1 MNTTEQVREEWL
13 AERATGLGGSDAAAV
28 CGCSPWATPLDVY
41 AEKVQYLDGYGGHG
55 GVETFDMR
63 RGTLLE
69 PAILQM
75 YTDETGAIVHKSD
88 QAIVSEPYPFMRA
101 NLDGIAIGGVPILEA
116 KTARYRV
123 PPGGGASPEKRWG
136 DPWTAEIP
144 LVYLFQCQHNMVVS
158 AVNVCHVPVL
168 FGDFEFAIYEVAAD
182 PEFQELM
189 IAEEARFWAMV
200 QSRTP
205 PEPINDA
212 DISKRWPISQPRGR
226 KATQEALEIG
236 GHLLAVRE
244 YFKKLETF
252 KESLEAELKRFMEED
267 EAIVAGE
274 ETICTWKTGRAV
286 TRFDTKKFKADHPE
300 LHSQYSYQSA
310 PSRPFLFKEKAKCL
324 AIMKPLL
331 AENLLPERKLLK
343 GKMRCR

>member
-1 MNTTEQVREEWL
+1 MTTREEWL

-41 AEKVQYLDGYGGHG
+41 TEKVQYLDGYGGHG
-55 GVETFDMR
+55 GVETSDMR

-69 PAILQM
+69 PVVLQL
-75 YTDETGAIVHKSD
+75 YTDETGVLVHKSD
-88 QAIVSEPYPFMRA
+88 QAIVSKLYPFMRA
-101 NLDGIAIGGVPILEA
+101 NLDGIAVNGAPILEA
-116 KTARYRV
+116 KTARYKV
-123 PPGGGASPEKRWG
+123 PPGGNPAPEKRWG

-158 AVNVCHVPVL
+158 GVDVCHVPVL
-168 FGDFEFAIYEVAAD
+168 FGDFEFAVYEVAAD
-182 PEFQELM
+182 PEFRELM
-189 IAEEARFWAMV
+189 IAEEERFWAMI

-212 DISKRWPISQPRGR
+212 DISKRWPISQPRQR

-236 GHLLAVRE
+236 GHLLALRE

-252 KESLEAELKRFMEED
+252 KESLESELKRALEGDEEL
-267 EAIVAGE
+267 VAGKE
-274 ETICTWKTGRAV
+274 VIATWKTARAV
-286 TRFDTKKFKADHPE
+286 TRFDAKKFKADHPE

-310 PSRPFLFKEKAKCL
+310 PSRRFLFKDKARIL
-324 AIMKPLL
+324 EVMKPML
-331 AENLLPERKLLK
+331 AETLLPDRKLIGAK
-343 GKMRCR
+343 